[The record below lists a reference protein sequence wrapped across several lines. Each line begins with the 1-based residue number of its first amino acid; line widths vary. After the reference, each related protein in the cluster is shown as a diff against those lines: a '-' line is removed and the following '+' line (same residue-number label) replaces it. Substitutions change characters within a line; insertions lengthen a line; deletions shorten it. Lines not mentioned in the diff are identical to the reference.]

1 MYSSAS
7 GGLSH
12 AQDHAETCLPAHHA
26 SVGLRRLLKRHHL
39 DERPHVGQYAEIQCV
54 LHLDGASRQ
63 AAEQA
68 PRPENQRHCAD
79 GHRVGSDANHDY
91 LSSHLETGQERGNCF
106 AGGSRSQ
113 DGIGATLT
121 GSLEPGEIVT
131 LEIPL
136 PLTPYPIKVRAIVR
150 YRQGLRYGF
159 EFLTMNE
166 NQRDTIRRVCDYL
179 ATKS

>member
-1 MYSSAS
+1 MATSGKPSARN
-7 GGLSH
+7 L
-12 AQDHAETCLPAHHA
+12 TA
-26 SVGLRRLLKRHHL
+26 SIGMDIDKKAR
-39 DERPHVGQYAEIQCV
+39 
-54 LHLDGASRQ
+54 
-63 AAEQA
+63 AAVA
-68 PRPENQRHCAD
+68 PD
-79 GHRVGSDANHDY
+79 
-91 LSSHLETGQERGNCF
+91 
-106 AGGSRSQ
+106 SRSGTPTPNNVPASKAPFTRRFPRFTIDVRLQVKMFQAGEFRTCWGRSTEMGQ

-159 EFLTMNE
+159 EFLTLNDV
-166 NQRDTIRRVCDYL
+166 QRDTILRVCQYL

>member
-1 MYSSAS
+1 MAAAAGADSSSSATSAPETS
-7 GGLSH
+7 GGKS
-12 AQDHAETCLPAHHA
+12 QYT
-26 SVGLRRLLKRHHL
+26 RRFPRFTIDVRLQVKMF
-39 DERPHVGQYAEIQCV
+39 
-54 LHLDGASRQ
+54 Q
-63 AAEQA
+63 AGE
-68 PRPENQRHCAD
+68 
-79 GHRVGSDANHDY
+79 
-91 LSSHLETGQERGNCF
+91 F
-106 AGGSRSQ
+106 RSCWGRSTEMGQ

-159 EFLTMNE
+159 EFLTLNDH
-166 NQRDTIRRVCDYL
+166 QRDTIRRVCEYL